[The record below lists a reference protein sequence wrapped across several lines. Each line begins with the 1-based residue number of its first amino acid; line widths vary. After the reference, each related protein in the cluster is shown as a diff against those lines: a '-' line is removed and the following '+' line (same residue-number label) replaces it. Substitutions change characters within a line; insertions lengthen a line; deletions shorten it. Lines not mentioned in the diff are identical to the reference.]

1 MDHQQL
7 CWTALLEFKKRVL
20 DQLLDQVDAMVVYG
34 SVARGEA
41 TADSDTDVLIIG
53 ANIHQ
58 HLDNILQIGADVDLE
73 YGTLTAFILRT
84 PEQLKRSLQE
94 ENPLMHLVIHDG
106 VVLHDSG
113 VYESIHSSIPAKSF
127 TVVG

>member
-7 CWTALLEFKKRVL
+7 CWTALLEFKKRIL
-20 DQLLDQVDAMVVYG
+20 DQLSDQVEAMVVYG

-58 HLDNILQIGADVDLE
+58 HLDSILRIGADVDLE
-73 YGTLTAFILRT
+73 YGTLNAFILRT
-84 PEQLKRSLQE
+84 SNQFKQSLQE
-94 ENPLMHLVIHDG
+94 GNPLMHLIIHDG
-106 VVLHDSG
+106 VVLHDNG

-127 TVVG
+127 TVAS